1 MSRQLTAGQL
11 VFRILIA
18 VAGLLMIAAACS
30 LFGSQTINLANVLK
44 GAIDPA
50 TGRYNPDYEIYVHIR
65 LPQIALAGIVG
76 AALACAGVVLQAVL
90 RNPLADPYLLG
101 ISSGAGLG
109 TMIAVVLGGGWSFL
123 GVSSI
128 TVCSFT
134 SALITVWA
142 VWLLGGGGRKG
153 GMTGLLLA
161 GVVVN
166 AFLSA
171 VIMFLNSIAAA
182 GQVQTT
188 LFWLMGNITA
198 LDSLN
203 LLFVSG
209 LLVTAGIILCT
220 RLSPALNIISFSP
233 EEAHLCGIH
242 VRLLYQGCFAISA
255 LITAVAVSLSGL
267 VGFVGLIVPHGIRL
281 LMGPDHRQLIP
292 IGALAGAA
300 FVIVA
305 DTVSRMV
312 VAPAVMPVG
321 VVTALAGGPF
331 FLLLLVR
338 FGRSLHCGRIDV
350 AD

>member
-1 MSRQLTAGQL
+1 MTRQLTMGKLTLRA
-11 VFRILIA
+11 LIA
-18 VAGLLMIAAACS
+18 LVGLVGMAFICS
-30 LFGSQTINLANVLK
+30 LCGSQTISLTEAMK
-44 GAIDPA
+44 GPLDST
-50 TGRYNPDYEIYVHIR
+50 TGLYNPDYEIYFHIR

-76 AALACAGVVLQAVL
+76 AALACAGVVLQAIL

-109 TMIAVVLGGGWSFL
+109 TMIAVVLGVSWTFWGI
-123 GVSSI
+123 SSI
-128 TVCSFT
+128 TICSFIA
-134 SALITVWA
+134 ALLTVWA
-142 VWLLGGGGRKG
+142 VWLLGGAGRKG

-188 LFWLMGNITA
+188 LFWLMGNITV
-198 LDSLN
+198 LENLN
-203 LLFVSG
+203 LLLISAA
-209 LLVTAGIILCT
+209 LVTAGILLCI

-233 EEAHLCGIH
+233 DEAHLSGVN
-242 VRLLYQGCFAISA
+242 VRLLYQGCFAVSA

-267 VGFVGLIVPHGIRL
+267 VGFVGLIVPHGVRL
-281 LMGPDHRQLIP
+281 IVGPDHRQLIP
-292 IGALAGAA
+292 ISAIGGAA
-300 FVIVA
+300 FVILA

-331 FLLLLVR
+331 FLFLLVR
-338 FGRSLHCGRIDV
+338 FGKALRAGRVDA

>member
-1 MSRQLTAGQL
+1 MSRALTARQL
-11 VFRILIA
+11 SFRILIA
-18 VAGLLMIAAACS
+18 AAGLVAIAFICS
-30 LFGSQTINLANVLK
+30 LFGSQTISLANAMQ
-44 GAIDPA
+44 GPFDPA
-50 TGRYNPDYEIYVHIR
+50 TGRYNPDYEIYFHIR
-65 LPQIALAGIVG
+65 LPQIALAAIVG
-76 AALACAGVVLQAVL
+76 AALACAGIVLQAIL

-109 TMIAVVLGGGWSFL
+109 TMIAVVLGVGWSFL
-123 GVSSI
+123 GISSI

-134 SALITVWA
+134 SALLTVWA
-142 VWLLGGGGRKG
+142 VWLLGGAGRKG

-188 LFWLMGNITA
+188 LFWLMGNITV
-198 LDSLN
+198 LDN
-203 LLFVSG
+203 VNILFVSAA
-209 LLVTAGIILCT
+209 LVAGGIVLCM
-220 RLSPALNIISFSP
+220 RLSPSLNIISFSP
-233 EEAHLCGIH
+233 DEARLSGVN
-242 VRLLYQGCFAISA
+242 VRLLYQGCFAVSA

-267 VGFVGLIVPHGIRL
+267 VGFVGLIVPHGVRL
-281 LMGPDHRQLIP
+281 LIGPDHRQLIP

-300 FVIVA
+300 FVILA

-331 FLLLLVR
+331 FLFLLVQ
-338 FGRSLHCGRIDV
+338 FGKSLHVGRIDV

>member
-1 MSRQLTAGQL
+1 MSRGLTAGQL
-11 VFRILIA
+11 TYRILIA
-18 VAGLLMIAAACS
+18 VIGLIGIAFVCS
-30 LFGSQTINLANVLK
+30 LFGSQTISLTHAMEGPL
-44 GAIDPA
+44 DPS

-65 LPQIALAGIVG
+65 LPQIALAAIVG
-76 AALACAGVVLQAVL
+76 AALACAGVVLQAIL

-109 TMIAVVLGGGWSFL
+109 TMVAVVLGAGWSFL
-123 GVSSI
+123 GISSI

-134 SALITVWA
+134 SALLTVWA
-142 VWLLGGGGRKG
+142 VWLLGDAGRKG

-188 LFWLMGNITA
+188 LFWLMGNITV
-198 LDSLN
+198 LDNPN
-203 LLFVSG
+203 LLLISG
-209 LLVTAGIILCT
+209 LLVAAGIILCI
-220 RLSPALNIISFSP
+220 RLSAALNIVSFSP
-233 EEAHLCGIH
+233 DEARLSGVN

-267 VGFVGLIVPHGIRL
+267 VGFVGLIVPHGVRL
-281 LMGPDHRQLIP
+281 LIGPDHRQLVP
-292 IGALAGAA
+292 ISALAGAA
-300 FVIVA
+300 FVILA

-331 FLLLLVR
+331 FLFLLVQ
-338 FGRSLHCGRIDV
+338 FGKSLHVGRIDV